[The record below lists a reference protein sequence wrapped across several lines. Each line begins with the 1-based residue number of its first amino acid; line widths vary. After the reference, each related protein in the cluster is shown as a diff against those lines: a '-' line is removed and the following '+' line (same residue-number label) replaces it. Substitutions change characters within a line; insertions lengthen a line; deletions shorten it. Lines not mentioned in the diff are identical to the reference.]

1 MEKPNLCSI
10 CRAWKCKRRLTM
22 FWIPLLKLGFT
33 LKNIDFSV
41 FSSLQRYF
49 LHLPDFLLS
58 SKASAPAK
66 RTLRKP
72 HTEKEIESYWSI
84 KKEVQSKADHN
95 NVYCFFKTIFRLALP
110 AAFFNKPDNMQDRRP
125 RFLQLIS
132 FSNLSMPENLVMT
145 SPYSVYPYRLWGRV
159 KKTSVGWGREF
170 QTYVCCI
177 SFWRIKKKQNK
188 KQNKTKSKKKKRKKK
203 KYLEAANRVASFYA
217 PFMLRSSFV

>member
-1 MEKPNLCSI
+1 
-10 CRAWKCKRRLTM
+10 M

-66 RTLRKP
+66 RTQRKP

-95 NVYCFFKTIFRLALP
+95 NVYCFFKTIFLLALP

-132 FSNLSMPENLVMT
+132 FSNLLMPENLVMT
-145 SPYSVYPYRLWGRV
+145 TPYSVYPYRLWGRV
-159 KKTSVGWGREF
+159 KKNLSRVGKGVSDTCLLHF
-170 QTYVCCI
+170 VLAQKKTNKQT
-177 SFWRIKKKQNK
+177 KQNK
-188 KQNKTKSKKKKRKKK
+188 KTFKKTFRGKKKTFRGNQQGCWSKFVVFALEQNFRK
-203 KYLEAANRVASFYA
+203 
-217 PFMLRSSFV
+217 

>member
-1 MEKPNLCSI
+1 M
-10 CRAWKCKRRLTM
+10 
-22 FWIPLLKLGFT
+22 
-33 LKNIDFSV
+33 
-41 FSSLQRYF
+41 
-49 LHLPDFLLS
+49 
-58 SKASAPAK
+58 
-66 RTLRKP
+66 
-72 HTEKEIESYWSI
+72 
-84 KKEVQSKADHN
+84 KKEVKSKAGHN

-177 SFWRIKKKQNK
+177 SFWRKKK
-188 KQNKTKSKKKKRKKK
+188 NKTKNKTKQKAKKKKKKK
-203 KYLEAANRVASFYA
+203 KAFRGSQQGCWSKFVVFALEQNFRK
-217 PFMLRSSFV
+217 

>member
-1 MEKPNLCSI
+1 MNTAFKVGL
-10 CRAWKCKRRLTM
+10 
-22 FWIPLLKLGFT
+22 
-33 LKNIDFSV
+33 
-41 FSSLQRYF
+41 
-49 LHLPDFLLS
+49 
-58 SKASAPAK
+58 
-66 RTLRKP
+66 
-72 HTEKEIESYWSI
+72 HTEKDRFFRIFEFTKDISYTCLISFFLAKRPRPRSARSGSPI
-84 KKEVQSKADHN
+84 RKRKLNPIDPLKKKSKAKLN

-177 SFWRIKKKQNK
+177 SFWRKKKT
-188 KQNKTKSKKKKRKKK
+188 KQNKTKSKKKQKTFRGNQQGCWSKFVVFALEQNFRK
-203 KYLEAANRVASFYA
+203 
-217 PFMLRSSFV
+217 

>member
-1 MEKPNLCSI
+1 MRNFQAHHLQVIFKPKKNGSHSPNFKIKTDSVTEKPNLWSI

-22 FWIPLLKLGFT
+22 FLISLLKLGFT
-33 LKNIDFSV
+33 LKEIDLSL

-66 RTLRKP
+66 RTQRKP

-110 AAFFNKPDNMQDRRP
+110 AAFFNKPDNMRDRRP
-125 RFLQLIS
+125 RPCS
-132 FSNLSMPENLVMT
+132 
-145 SPYSVYPYRLWGRV
+145 
-159 KKTSVGWGREF
+159 
-170 QTYVCCI
+170 
-177 SFWRIKKKQNK
+177 
-188 KQNKTKSKKKKRKKK
+188 
-203 KYLEAANRVASFYA
+203 
-217 PFMLRSSFV
+217 

>member
-1 MEKPNLCSI
+1 MFLNTTFKIGLQTEKDRFVRI
-10 CRAWKCKRRLTM
+10 
-22 FWIPLLKLGFT
+22 FEF
-33 LKNIDFSV
+33 
-41 FSSLQRYF
+41 RYF

-66 RTLRKP
+66 CTQRKP

-84 KKEVQSKADHN
+84 KKEVQSKAGHN

-132 FSNLSMPENLVMT
+132 FSNLSMPENLVMM

-177 SFWRIKKKQNK
+177 SFWRKKTKKQNK
-188 KQNKTKSKKKKRKKK
+188 KQNKTKSKKKKERK
-203 KYLEAANRVASFYA
+203 KYLEAANRAASFYA

>member
-1 MEKPNLCSI
+1 MNTTFKIGLHTEEDRFVRI
-10 CRAWKCKRRLTM
+10 
-22 FWIPLLKLGFT
+22 FGF
-33 LKNIDFSV
+33 
-41 FSSLQRYF
+41 RYF

-66 RTLRKP
+66 AHAAEAPYGK
-72 HTEKEIESYWSI
+72 KIETYRSI

-159 KKTSVGWGREF
+159 KKTSVAWGREF

-177 SFWRIKKKQNK
+177 SFWRKKKNNNNKNQNK
-188 KQNKTKSKKKKRKKK
+188 KQKKK
-203 KYLEAANRVASFYA
+203 NF
-217 PFMLRSSFV
+217 

>member
-1 MEKPNLCSI
+1 MVPIHQTSKLKLNSVTEKPNLWSI
-10 CRAWKCKRRLTM
+10 CRAWKCKRRLKM
-22 FWIPLLKLGFT
+22 SCISLLKMGFT
-33 LKNIDFSV
+33 LKKIDLSV

-66 RTLRKP
+66 CTQRKL

-84 KKEVQSKADHN
+84 KKEVQSKAGHN

-110 AAFFNKPDNMQDRRP
+110 AAFFNKPDNMQDSRP

-132 FSNLSMPENLVMT
+132 FSNLSMPENLVMM

-188 KQNKTKSKKKKRKKK
+188 KQNKTKSKKKKKKK
-203 KYLEAANRVASFYA
+203 KSI
-217 PFMLRSSFV
+217 